1 MCCKNLK
8 IVFWF
13 RELCLKSN
21 AVLHSYKISLENGT
35 QQLDIRF
42 ADENSDNSEN
52 KNQIKEQ
59 LCEQTKIK
67 NKNNLKT
74 CENLEVI
81 NSNTNN
87 GQESFLDSMSEQQ
100 NCLLVETQFLPED
113 YLNVK
118 LKTEITD
125 ENLGIQDVNSKLP
138 QVCSNILLFY

>member
-1 MCCKNLK
+1 M
-8 IVFWF
+8 FWF

-21 AVLHSYKISLENGT
+21 AVLRSYKISLENGK

-42 ADENSDNSEN
+42 GEENSDNSDN
-52 KNQIKEQ
+52 KNKIKEQ

-74 CENLEVI
+74 RENLEII

-87 GQESFLDSMSEQQ
+87 SQESFLDSMSEQE
-100 NCLLVETQFLPED
+100 NCLLVETQFLPEY

-118 LKTEITD
+118 LNTEIAD
-125 ENLGIQDVNSKLP
+125 ENLGIQNVTSKLS
-138 QVCSNILLFY
+138 QVCSNSIILLYK